1 MTNLLVMKEH
11 LKNFY
16 GKYDI
21 YITPVMKFL
30 LALVSLLT
38 INRNIGFMYR
48 LMNPAVVL
56 IAALL
61 CSFLPLNI
69 ILLFSAVFIVLHLY
83 TLSLECA
90 AVVFVLFLLM
100 FLLYFRFSPGD
111 TAAVLLTPLCFACH
125 VPYVMP
131 LAMGFVGTPLSAVSV
146 GCGVIVYYVLD
157 YVKVNST
164 ALGNLETD
172 SRIRKFQYVIDSIM
186 GNRTMMVMAAAF
198 AITVVIV
205 YLIRRLSVNYA
216 WKIAMVIGAI
226 TNLMI
231 ILIGDLMMDINISI
245 SGTIIG
251 TVLSVLLIMVLE
263 FFVFS
268 VDYSRTEYV
277 QFEDDEYY
285 YYVKAVPKMMVSA
298 PEKKVKKINP
308 QKKAEA
314 PSSYHKA
321 QTQRTHTVHTKN
333 SSRRL
338 DDDFD
343 VR

>member
-16 GKYDI
+16 GKYEV

-30 LALVSLLT
+30 LALVSLFT
-38 INRNIGFMYR
+38 INRSIGFMYR
-48 LMNPAVVL
+48 LMNPAIVL
-56 IAALL
+56 VAALL

-69 ILLFSAVFIVLHLY
+69 ILLFSAAFIILHLY
-83 TLSLECA
+83 ALSLECA
-90 AVVFVLFLLM
+90 VVVFALFLLM
-100 FLLYFRFSPGD
+100 FLLYFRFSPRD
-111 TAAVLLTPLCFACH
+111 AVAVLLTPLCFVLR

-131 LAMGFVGTPLSAVSV
+131 LAMGFVGTPMSAVSV

-157 YVKVNST
+157 YVKVNQA
-164 ALGNLETD
+164 ALANLETD
-172 SRIRKFQYVIDSIM
+172 SRVQKFQYVIDSIM
-186 GNRTMMVMAAAF
+186 GNKTMMVMAAAF
-198 AITVVIV
+198 AVTVVIV
-205 YLIRRLSVNYA
+205 YLIRRMSVNYA

-226 TNLMI
+226 TNLI
-231 ILIGDLMMDINISI
+231 VILIGDMMMDINISI
-245 SGTIIG
+245 AGTIIG
-251 TVLSVLLIMVLE
+251 TVLSVLLILVLE

-298 PEKKVKKINP
+298 PEKKVKRINS
-308 QKKAEA
+308 QKKSSSV
-314 PSSYHKA
+314 SSYQKV
-321 QTQRTHTVHTKN
+321 QPQRTHTKA
-333 SSRRL
+333 SSRKL

-343 VR
+343 FR

>member
-16 GKYDI
+16 GKYEV

-30 LALVSLLT
+30 LAFVSLIT

-48 LMNPAVVL
+48 LINPAIVL
-56 IAALL
+56 IVALL
-61 CSFLPLNI
+61 CSFLPMNI
-69 ILLFSAVFIVLHLY
+69 ILLFSAAFIVLHLY
-83 TLSLECA
+83 VLSLECA

-100 FLLYFRFSPGD
+100 FLLYFRFSPKD
-111 TAAVLLTPLCFACH
+111 AIAVLLTPLCFACR

-146 GCGVIVYYVLD
+146 GCGVIVYYVLS
-157 YVKVNST
+157 YVKVNSA

-172 SRIRKFQYVIDSIM
+172 SRIQKFQYVIDSIM
-186 GNRTMMVMAAAF
+186 GNRTMVVVAAAF
-198 AITVVIV
+198 AVTVVIV

-226 TNLMI
+226 TDVMI

-245 SGTIIG
+245 AGTIIG
-251 TVLSVLLIMVLE
+251 TVLSVLLIIVLE

-298 PEKKVKKINP
+298 PEKKVKKINS
-308 QKKAEA
+308 QKKSASS
-314 PSSYHKA
+314 SSYQRVQA
-321 QTQRTHTVHTKN
+321 QRTHTKN
-333 SSRRL
+333 SPRRL

-343 VR
+343 IR